1 MLRSLD
7 GKMREEGK
15 GGLDKRCSGVRE
27 MGTVKCLRTALN
39 LSSNI
44 SVCSREKLRINF
56 PKYSSFLFERLV
68 RCEIIRSKDA
78 RFKIIFFRKGGHK
91 NSSNRKK
98 IAENFYYAIFFF
110 GKFRGHISR
119 R

>member
-44 SVCSREKLRINF
+44 FCV
-56 PKYSSFLFERLV
+56 FEG
-68 RCEIIRSKDA
+68 
-78 RFKIIFFRKGGHK
+78 KIK
-91 NSSNRKK
+91 N
-98 IAENFYYAIFFF
+98 
-110 GKFRGHISR
+110 
-119 R
+119 